1 MTHPS
6 KKRVTTLLMST
17 FGKPHRV
24 GKILVTAF
32 ALMACCTGCTPD
44 SVSLP
49 VEMTGTSV
57 DLTEFVQSFL
67 RNALAAFLF

>member
-1 MTHPS
+1 MHPS
-6 KKRVTTLLMST
+6 RKSVTPLLVSA

-24 GKILVTAF
+24 GDILVAAF
-32 ALMACCTGCTPD
+32 ALMACCAGCTPD

-49 VEMTGTSV
+49 VEMTGISA
-57 DLTEFVQSFL
+57 DLTEFVQSFV